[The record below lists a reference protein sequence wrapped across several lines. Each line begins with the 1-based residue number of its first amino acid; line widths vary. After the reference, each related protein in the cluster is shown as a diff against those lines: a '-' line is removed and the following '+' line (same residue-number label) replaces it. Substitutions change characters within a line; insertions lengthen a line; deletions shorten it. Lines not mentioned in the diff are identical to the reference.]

1 MLQEILFVVIV
12 LVVATL
18 MIVDVARTRN
28 ESFHGH
34 GEGQAFDAKR
44 PVAAAAAASVGS
56 RESFSRA
63 HVGPA
68 MPVRA
73 CPTRARPGLLQAPAH
88 PLAPTRG
95 RTKRRQCPGDHAAG

>member
-18 MIVDVARTRN
+18 MIADVARTRN

-44 PVAAAAAASVGS
+44 PVAAASVGSVGS

-68 MPVRA
+68 M
-73 CPTRARPGLLQAPAH
+73 PGLLQAPAH